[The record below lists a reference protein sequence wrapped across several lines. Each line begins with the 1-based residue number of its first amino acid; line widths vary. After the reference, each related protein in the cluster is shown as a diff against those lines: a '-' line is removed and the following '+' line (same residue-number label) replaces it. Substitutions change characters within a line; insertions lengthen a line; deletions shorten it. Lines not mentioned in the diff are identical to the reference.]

1 MNIFDNLKNYILRK
15 KWFLLIFIL
24 ILFIL
29 CMPLLQ
35 SRVSVADDYLFHY
48 SRIQSIT
55 DSLKEGIF
63 PVKVHYPM
71 ANTCGYGT
79 GLFYPNFFL
88 YIPAIINLFVSNIAL
103 SYKLFLAIILTALF
117 FISYFSIKTVTKDSK
132 TALLSTVLIM
142 CSNGLMLNLY
152 DRTALGELLG
162 FVFITPVICGLYN
175 YVHDDFDKPYLL
187 AIGFFG
193 VANAHLITTLIC
205 IIFAIL
211 YFLINIKSSVKN
223 PKKFLKLVLT
233 AVIVVLLSASF
244 WLPMLEQLSCQKF
257 KLSTPWTQIKDD
269 AFSPID
275 LFGLGKFSIGILITL
290 SLPLLLFG
298 LFNKKIENDKKTF
311 ALFTILFMFLM
322 VFSPF
327 WKLTNNFSNIIQFKW
342 RLLGIT
348 TILSCISIPIFINYY
363 SNKLNFKVNY
373 LFVPIAILSISL
385 IIVHMYDVVKNH
397 DAYKTEYIETII
409 YIIPESIGGG
419 QEYLPVETDYNFL
432 LENSYIVTTNTG
444 AKTAV
449 AKEDFKATFF
459 IEKSYNATWV
469 EVPFIYYLGYVSNI
483 TTPEGIVTPLEVQK
497 SEHGLLKII
506 IPEGTYGTI
515 NVWYDGT
522 PIQRFSYSLSFLT
535 LLSVIILFKIYK
547 YIKHK
552 KASKK

>member
-1 MNIFDNLKNYILRK
+1 MNILTNFKNYISSNK
-15 KWFLLIFIL
+15 VILLTFVI
-24 ILFIL
+24 ILFML
-29 CMPLLQ
+29 CMPLFQ
-35 SRVSVADDYLFHY
+35 SNVSVADDYLFHY

-88 YIPAIINLFVSNIAL
+88 YIPAIINLFISNIAL
-103 SYKLFLAIILTALF
+103 SYKLFLVIILTILF
-117 FISYFSIKTVTKDSK
+117 FISYFSIKTVTKNSK

-162 FVFITPVICGLYN
+162 FLFITPVICGLYN
-175 YVHDDFDKPYLL
+175 YVHDNFDKPYIL
-187 AIGFFG
+187 AIGFLG

-211 YFLINIKSSVKN
+211 YFLINIKSSIKK

-233 AVIVVLLSASF
+233 ATVVILLSASF
-244 WLPMLEQLSCQKF
+244 WLPMLEQLSCQVF
-257 KLSTPWTQIKDD
+257 KLSTPWTNIKDD
-269 AFSPID
+269 AYNLID
-275 LFGLGKFSIGILITL
+275 LFGTGKFSIGIVITL
-290 SLPLLLFG
+290 CIPLLIYG
-298 LFNKKIENDKKTF
+298 LFDKKIENDKKIFAFFTTF
-311 ALFTILFMFLM
+311 FMFLM

-327 WKLTNNFSNIIQFKW
+327 WKLTNDFSNIIQFKW

-348 TILSCISIPIFINYY
+348 TILSCISIPIFINHY
-363 SNKLNFKVNY
+363 SKNLNFKFNY
-373 LFVPIAILSISL
+373 LFALIAILSVAL
-385 IIVHMYDVVKNH
+385 TMVHMYDVVKNH
-397 DAYKTEYIETII
+397 DAYKNEYIETII
-409 YIIPESIGGG
+409 YTIPESIGGG
-419 QEYLPVETDYNFL
+419 QEYLPVETDYDFL
-432 LENSYIVTTNTG
+432 LENSYIASTDTG

-449 AKEDFKATFF
+449 DKEDFKATFF
-459 IEKSYNATWV
+459 VEKAFNASWI
-469 EVPFIYYLGYVSNI
+469 EVPFIYYSGYVSNI
-483 TTPEGIVTPLEVQK
+483 TTLEGVVTPLEIQK

-522 PIQRFSYSLSFLT
+522 PIQRFSYSISTLT
-535 LLSVIILFKIYK
+535 LLCVIISFGI
-547 YIKHK
+547 IKHK